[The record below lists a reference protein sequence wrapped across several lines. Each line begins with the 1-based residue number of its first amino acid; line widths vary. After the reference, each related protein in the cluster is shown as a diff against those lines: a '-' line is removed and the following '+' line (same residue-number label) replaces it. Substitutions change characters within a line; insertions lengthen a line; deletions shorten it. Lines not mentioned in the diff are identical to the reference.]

1 MDRDWAGK
9 MVEKEREGRG
19 EGHRER
25 ARGERESREVTM
37 ADTGDEGCADVA

>member
-1 MDRDWAGK
+1 MNREWAGK

-19 EGHRER
+19 EGQRER
-25 ARGERESREVTM
+25 ESEGRESREVTM